1 MLFLTLCPTSLPS
14 PTKEVSKFSKACNE
28 ILLAEDKEDD
38 HPDIREIRRR
48 VTANL
53 KEMVDLGHI

>member
-1 MLFLTLCPTSLPS
+1 MLFLTLCPTPLPS
-14 PTKEVSKFSKACNE
+14 PTKEFSKFSKACNE

-48 VTANL
+48 VSANL